1 MKGYSVAVVS
11 ALFTLPVL
19 TAVQNRTKAI
29 SPGPKRPS
37 CAVSKWS
44 AWSVCSAT
52 CGPESYK
59 YKRRTLLGGANNKTS
74 TSTIASAMVCR
85 KQLERKRR
93 CHVPPCL
100 CEFAAARHHAVPAC
114 VCIVAFCYL
123 FYLVILPSFIR
134 SCSKQS
140 NNLLFKN

>member
-1 MKGYSVAVVS
+1 MWSRHCLRVHYIMLA
-11 ALFTLPVL
+11 
-19 TAVQNRTKAI
+19 AVQNRTKAI
-29 SPGPKRPS
+29 SPKPKRPS

-59 YKRRTLLGGANNKTS
+59 YKRRTLLGGANKTS

-93 CHVPPCL
+93 CHVPPCIREL
-100 CEFAAARHHAVPAC
+100 PQLDIMQSPLAFAPWLLVMCFIWLPFFHPFQQQSIEQF
-114 VCIVAFCYL
+114 IV
-123 FYLVILPSFIR
+123 
-134 SCSKQS
+134 
-140 NNLLFKN
+140 